1 MVEDRPKDI
10 EFVKK
15 RYDEGSKL
23 FDQYENTLAA
33 RLYHEVEWERLVKAH
48 LPEDRNAKI
57 LDAGGGTGRMTLPLA
72 KMGYGVTLCD
82 LSPGML
88 EVAKEKLQKEG
99 VLNRVHVVKADI
111 ASLPFPDED
120 FALVVCLHGPFSIA
134 DSLRAAG
141 ELTRVMKR
149 GGEIIVD
156 AHSRYWAARQE
167 LRKNPE
173 AALKLAKSQLNHA
186 YDIFGDWCQ
195 VFSPKE
201 LRELFERNGI
211 RVIETFGSFAELL
224 PVEIQQ
230 AREWNDELL
239 SQVVEVMM
247 HLGREPSVLGL
258 SFVLRLV
265 GVKNIVA
272 P

>member
-1 MVEDRPKDI
+1 MLEDKPLDSEIVR
-10 EFVKK
+10 K
-15 RYDEGSKL
+15 RYDKSPRTFDEYEKTFVGKL
-23 FDQYENTLAA
+23 YNEL
-33 RLYHEVEWERLVKAH
+33 EWEGLVKSH
-48 LPEDRNAKI
+48 LPEDRNAKV

-72 KMGYGVTLCD
+72 KMGYQVTLCD

-88 EVAKEKLQKEG
+88 GVAKEKLQREG
-99 VLNRVHVVKADI
+99 VLNRVKVVEADV

-120 FALVVCLHGPFSIA
+120 FALVLCLHAPFSIA
-134 DSLRAAG
+134 DSLKAAV

-149 GGEIIVD
+149 GGKIIVD

-167 LRKNPE
+167 LRKSPE
-173 AALKLAKSQLNHA
+173 AALKLAKSQFNRA

-195 VFSPKE
+195 VFSPTE

-211 RVIETFGSFAELL
+211 EVIATYGSFTELL

-230 AREWNDELL
+230 VREWDDEFM

-247 HLGREPSVLGL
+247 YLGREPSVLGM
-258 SFVLRLV
+258 SFILRLV
-265 GVKNIVA
+265 GVKK
-272 P
+272 